1 MTIGVIS
8 AMDSEHRQLAE
19 RLQEKK
25 VADYGNL
32 HYVEGMLGSN
42 RVILTQ
48 CGIGKVNAAVG
59 ATELIRRFAPDC
71 IVSTG
76 VAGGIDACLKVT
88 DVVASD
94 SLAYHDVWC
103 GDGNEYGQVQGL
115 PAVYKGCA
123 PLLEHALSLN
133 KTGLESRIHS
143 GLICTGD
150 RFITNRTELDAI
162 KRRFPAGLAVDME
175 SAAIAQTCYLYDIPF
190 LSFRII
196 SDTPGRGGPL
206 FAICR
211 FLGYDGGTFFPYD
224 MDFPFHPARQLIT
237 HNSQLITYE
246 ENTQLYHRSHP
257 FAARYLRIAQG

>member
-115 PAVYKGCA
+115 PAVYKGCV

-162 KRRFPAGLAVDME
+162 KRCFPAGLAVDME
-175 SAAIAQTCYLYDIPF
+175 SAAIAQTCYLYGVPF

-196 SDTPGRGGPL
+196 SDTPGVEDHSSQY
-206 FAICR
+206 AD

>member
-88 DVVASD
+88 DVVVSE

-103 GDGNEYGQVQGL
+103 GEGNEYGQVQGL

-150 RFITNRTELDAI
+150 RFITNRTELDVI
-162 KRRFPAGLAVDME
+162 KRRFPAGLAVDMRRP
-175 SAAIAQTCYLYDIPF
+175 AICTAF
-190 LSFRII
+190 LS
-196 SDTPGRGGPL
+196 SASVSS
-206 FAICR
+206 AIR
-211 FLGYDGGTFFPYD
+211 RAWKTTLRNMPIFGVRWRNVLSLRHGLSFPPCPTTY
-224 MDFPFHPARQLIT
+224 
-237 HNSQLITYE
+237 NS
-246 ENTQLYHRSHP
+246 
-257 FAARYLRIAQG
+257 